1 MRGGLCERSALPC
14 PLDKAKRGREGERG
28 RLRLIAH
35 LLLPRFS
42 TESPKVPNL
51 GNGDE
56 APGGEAAR
64 PLLISDG
71 STIGMG
77 PVRQNWP
84 RCIRDEAELF

>member
-1 MRGGLCERSALPC
+1 M
-14 PLDKAKRGREGERG
+14 KGERG
-28 RLRLIAH
+28 RLGLIAH

-42 TESPKVPNL
+42 TESPEVPNL

-64 PLLISDG
+64 PLLISEC

-77 PVRQNWP
+77 PA
-84 RCIRDEAELF
+84 CAELATVYPR